1 MKTVALPDGTAVPA
15 LGQGTWH
22 MGENGRRAAA
32 EVAALQLGMSLGL
45 TLIDTAEM
53 YGDGG
58 AEEVVG
64 KAIAGQRD
72 RVFIVSKVYP
82 HNASR
87 DGVAAACERS
97 LKRLNTDRIDLYL
110 LHWRGGHKLS
120 ETVSGFR
127 TFAPGGK
134 NPALGRFE
142 PRRLGYGRDRSA
154 AAGWALYLPTRC
166 STIPIRAASSSTCF
180 PGAKRTECRSWPIHQ
195 WGRADDYSAL
205 RLSPQSPAGIT
216 PVLLRSRSPGAC
228 GAAP

>member
-154 AAGWALYLPTRC
+154 AAGWALYYR
-166 STIPIRAASSSTCF
+166 
-180 PGAKRTECRSWPIHQ
+180 PGALQSRYARHRVRLASLVPSAPNADHGLFTSGAGRTTTP
-195 WGRADDYSAL
+195 
-205 RLSPQSPAGIT
+205 LSGSR
-216 PVLLRSRSPGAC
+216 RSRPPA
-228 GAAP
+228 